1 MTSKERVQ
9 AAFAHKQPDKVPVDF
24 GGMCCSMINAI
35 VVKDLRNYYGLENR
49 PPKINDMSTMTAFV
63 EPDLAD
69 CMGCDVQ
76 QLYNYGDTYGH
87 INTDWK
93 EWTYRGETV
102 LIPSNA
108 VVKDDGNGGYYVYP
122 EGDDSCAPSGHMPA
136 NGFYFDNLT
145 RTPEF
150 DEDEANADDNVEDYT
165 RVSDAQIA
173 YHKKFWMR

>member
-69 CMGCDVQ
+69 CMGC
-76 QLYNYGDTYGH
+76 LSLIH
-87 INTDWK
+87 IS
-93 EWTYRGETV
+93 E
-102 LIPSNA
+102 P
-108 VVKDDGNGGYYVYP
+108 
-122 EGDDSCAPSGHMPA
+122 
-136 NGFYFDNLT
+136 T
-145 RTPEF
+145 R
-150 DEDEANADDNVEDYT
+150 
-165 RVSDAQIA
+165 RS
-173 YHKKFWMR
+173 